1 MPSTILL
8 TGANGFLGSHVAREL
23 LNRRYAV
30 RAFVRPG
37 SNRKALLANATND
50 LPIEF
55 AEGDIRDVAQVRR
68 AAKGCAAVI
77 HAAAYTSVS
86 PARHPDHWAINQT
99 GTENVIAAVR
109 AENLRRLVYVGTA
122 NVFGFG
128 PKEQPGHE
136 KTPYAGARYGLD
148 YMDSKVAATQ
158 AVLDAVRQYDLPAV
172 LVHPAFLLGPLD
184 VKPSSGAMLLAV
196 AKGQLPGYPVGGKN
210 VIDVRDAAVGTVNA
224 LTMGRVGHSYIL
236 GHENLAY
243 RELFQLMAEVT
254 GVRPPRFAL
263 SPTLARWYGQVSDWM
278 ARRTGTPARVN
289 TAMALVGN
297 DGHYFT
303 SQKAIDELK
312 LPQTPIRQAVEEA
325 YAWFRKNGY
334 LHPV

>member
-37 SNRKALLANATND
+37 SDRSALLTNATSG
-50 LPIEF
+50 LPLELV
-55 AEGDIRDVAQVRR
+55 EGNIRDAAQVRR

-77 HAAAYTSVS
+77 HAAAFTQVS

-109 AENLRRLVYVGTA
+109 AENLRRMVYVGTA

-128 PKEQPGHE
+128 TQQQPGHE
-136 KTPYAGARYGLD
+136 KTPYTGERYGLD
-148 YMDSKVAATQ
+148 YMDSKVAATK
-158 AVLDAVRQYDLPAV
+158 AIIDAVYKYDLPAV

-196 AKGQLPGYPVGGKN
+196 AKRQLPGYPAGGKN
-210 VIDVRDAAVGTVNA
+210 FIHVRDAAIATVNA
-224 LTMGRVGHSYIL
+224 LTMGRIGHSYIL
-236 GHENLAY
+236 GHENLTYHDA
-243 RELFQLMAEVT
+243 FQLMADVA
-254 GVRPPRFAL
+254 GVRPPRFPL
-263 SPTLARWYGQVSDWM
+263 SPALARWYGQLSDWL
-278 ARRTGTPARVN
+278 ARRTGKPARVN

-312 LPQTPIRQAVEEA
+312 LPQTPIREAIGEA
-325 YAWFRKNGY
+325 YAWFRANGY
-334 LHPV
+334 IR